1 MLLCK
6 YLSKAESTHM
16 SQRPFV
22 YEYVNEYF
30 STGFC
35 CIGYRIGSWTQTGGK
50 FDKYQLSLIDPRDKI
65 VL

>member
-1 MLLCK
+1 
-6 YLSKAESTHM
+6 M

-35 CIGYRIGSWTQTGGK
+35 CIGYRIGSWIQTGGK